1 MGLIQKIFKAILPAS
16 TLASMEAES
25 RKWIVK
31 CKTCGTERSIWDMGG
46 IRYSAKGSKTTYVHC
61 EKCSKYE
68 WHTVYF
74 TG

>member
-31 CKTCGTERSIWDMGG
+31 CNTCGTERSIWDMGG
-46 IRYSAKGSKTTYVHC
+46 IRYSSKGSKTTYVRCDLCDRHRLH
-61 EKCSKYE
+61 SLTYSA
-68 WHTVYF
+68 
-74 TG
+74 